1 MRKKRALIKRRSLP
15 DLENEKYILAFMIM
29 HHNVAEA
36 AYKYYKDGQLKL
48 NYLSQTYRRQYR
60 SVLKFY
66 KKYGIAPRRT
76 IKFIHEGQKATLRTD
91 EIKIDE
97 RLLQVIA
104 KEYRA
109 VRESYN
115 VSPQFVISEMLP
127 KFIRSKKINEISE
140 KIGTNLESGNLEKAE
155 ELISEYNRVSEE
167 PPDYSYGFT
176 EPLTIDYH
184 IELAERRKAEGSK
197 EAYRFENRL
206 GAIGALVGPLKKQW
220 LVSVSGST
228 KSGKSYF
235 LLDMAIDAAILHKRK
250 VMIICP
256 EMSEDDMV
264 EERINA
270 WLTERAVDNQL
281 AGIWY
286 VPEIDCVNNQ
296 TGQCQVLKKPLNQK
310 PLLFKIGEKYNTI
323 MADDKICNRW
333 IICEKCRGERK
344 PSKVYKKRFWPAVFQ
359 RKVMTKKYN
368 EKRLFN
374 SLKYMSSMNVQNL
387 KIKYFPKY
395 SATIEECF
403 AAIRNYS
410 AKHKWKPDI
419 IVFDYI
425 DILRQSSQNT
435 EMSWQDI
442 DHMWKQA
449 SGFAQEMD
457 ALVITADQTTKA
469 GRTSRMLDHTSTPQ
483 ASTKDHHIN
492 VKLGLAKIEDET
504 SNNICRCNVIY
515 HRHKPFNRNNEVL
528 IIQNL
533 TICHAIVDSVFWY
546 DKHCPPYPIQL
557 PERVL

>member
-1 MRKKRALIKRRSLP
+1 MREKRALIKRKSLP
-15 DLENEKYILAFMIM
+15 ELESEKYILAFMIM
-29 HHNVAEA
+29 HHNVAES
-36 AYKYYKDGQLKL
+36 AYKYYNDGQLKL
-48 NYLSQTYRRQYR
+48 KYLSMSYRRQYR

-66 KKYGIAPRRT
+66 KKYGMAPRRT
-76 IKFIHEGQKATLRTD
+76 IKFIHEGQKAILRSD
-91 EIKIDE
+91 EIKLDE
-97 RLLQVIA
+97 KLLQVIA

-109 VRESYN
+109 ARESYN
-115 VSPQFVISEMLP
+115 VSPQFVISEMIP

-140 KIGTNLESGNLEKAE
+140 KIGTNIEAGNLEKAE
-155 ELISEYNRVSEE
+155 ELIIEYNKVSEE

-176 EPLTIDYH
+176 EPLTLDYH
-184 IELAERRKAEGSK
+184 HELIERRKAEGSK
-197 EAYRFENRL
+197 EVYRFEHRL
-206 GAIGALVGPLKKQW
+206 GAIGALVGPLKRQW

-270 WLTERAVDNQL
+270 WITESAVDKQL
-281 AGIWY
+281 SGVNY
-286 VPEIDCVNNQ
+286 VPEIDCINNQ
-296 TGQCQVLKKPLNQK
+296 TGQCQVLKNPLNKK
-310 PLLFKIGEKYNTI
+310 PIL
-323 MADDKICNRW
+323 
-333 IICEKCRGERK
+333 
-344 PSKVYKKRFWPAVFQ
+344 SAVFQ
-359 RKVMTKKYN
+359 RRIRI
-368 EKRLFN
+368 KRYSEERLLRN
-374 SLKYMSSMNVQNL
+374 LKGISTRTVQNL

-403 AAIRNYS
+403 TAIRSYCN
-410 AKHKWKPDI
+410 KHKWKADI
-419 IVFDYI
+419 IIFDYI
-425 DILRQSSQNT
+425 DILKQSSQNT

-469 GRTSRMLDHTSTPQ
+469 GRTARMLDHTSTPQ
-483 ASTKDHHIN
+483 ASTKDHHVN
-492 VKLGLAKIEDET
+492 LKLGLMKIEDET
-504 SNNICRCNVIY
+504 MNNICRCNVIY

-528 IIQNL
+528 ITQNL

-546 DKHCPPYPIQL
+546 DKHMPPYPIQL
-557 PERVL
+557 PERAL